1 MRITVLYC
9 CVQVVLV
16 FYIAIWDVND
26 NAPVFINPPYVVNI
40 SEVKCVVLKLNFNHD
55 IGKTS

>member
-1 MRITVLYC
+1 
-9 CVQVVLV
+9 VVLV